1 MKFSQYFSQLKSH
14 WEVPRDDIVQDLLNP
29 VFEKSDRVDIMAGFY
44 SSSAIRELGYGICE
58 LIKNPRGK
66 LRIICSEYLDK
77 KDIPDDS
84 FLHAQKVIDDFMH
97 QLSSGVNL
105 QAGSPVH
112 QYRKFLLNEPDRY
125 AGRRNRRQH
134 SVNNIIKTFNAYTS
148 GQKSEKAF
156 RAAPL
161 TPMPKIVVS

>member
-14 WEVPRDDIVQDLLNP
+14 WEVPRDDIVEDLLNP

-44 SSSAIRELGYGICE
+44 SSSAIRELAYGICE

-84 FLHAQKVIDDFMH
+84 FLHAQKVIDDLF
-97 QLSSGVNL
+97 
-105 QAGSPVH
+105 
-112 QYRKFLLNEPDRY
+112 LNEEGMADALIRYTRECISYLYHLDRVQIKI
-125 AGRRNRRQH
+125 A
-134 SVNNIIKTFNAYTS
+134 VNPKGLFHKKFIYL
-148 GQKSEKAF
+148 
-156 RAAPL
+156 AARIAMKVWL
-161 TPMPKIVVS
+161 